1 MMRRN
6 KISIIGQK
14 GRKTFLVQ
22 MSHKKEKRN
31 KKEKGW
37 KFYPIKIIIKICDQE
52 KRVSGDLFSLSSF
65 SLTSLFES
73 SLSHVLCRKALTRTV
88 SLTY

>member
-22 MSHKKEKRN
+22 MLKKRKRIKKQKIEILSNQSNN
-31 KKEKGW
+31 KN
-37 KFYPIKIIIKICDQE
+37 
-52 KRVSGDLFSLSSF
+52 L
-65 SLTSLFES
+65 
-73 SLSHVLCRKALTRTV
+73 
-88 SLTY
+88 

>member
-22 MSHKKEKRN
+22 MSKKKKKN
-31 KKEKGW
+31 KKN
-37 KFYPIKIIIKICDQE
+37 
-52 KRVSGDLFSLSSF
+52 KRIEILSNQNNNKN
-65 SLTSLFES
+65 L
-73 SLSHVLCRKALTRTV
+73 
-88 SLTY
+88 

>member
-22 MSHKKEKRN
+22 MLKRIKKKQKIEFLSNQNNN
-31 KKEKGW
+31 KN
-37 KFYPIKIIIKICDQE
+37 
-52 KRVSGDLFSLSSF
+52 L
-65 SLTSLFES
+65 
-73 SLSHVLCRKALTRTV
+73 
-88 SLTY
+88 